1 MLTQFLKDEKGQT
14 TVEYILIIAV
24 VVVAI
29 SLLGKGISKK
39 LPETINQVFDGINKK
54 IGQLMS
60 ASMQN

>member
-1 MLTQFLKDEKGQT
+1 MLTQFLREEKGQT

-54 IGQLMS
+54 IGQLMN